1 VSYCRV
7 DSTGRLRRVSLNGYD
22 PGLGFSLKRPRWL
35 RKIQPGIFLQK
46 HALPIAAIGAS
57 FFIPGAAALAA
68 KGLVGAGKLATGGAR
83 GLLNLARS
91 VKAPKLPF
99 HALQQATS
107 FALPAPAP
115 QLIQAAAPSLGPS
128 DMVPVPSPAFQA
140 ASAGGGG
147 GGGDQPDQPMTTAE
161 QKPGMSGGTLALIA
175 GAGLLL
181 AMSHRRK

>member
-1 VSYCRV
+1 
-7 DSTGRLRRVSLNGYD
+7 LNGYD

-46 HALPIAAIGAS
+46 HALPIAAIGAA

-68 KGLVGAGKLATGGAR
+68 KGLVGAGRLATGGAR
-83 GLLNLARS
+83 GILNLARS

-99 HALQQATS
+99 AALQQAAT
-107 FALPAPAP
+107 FMPTPPAP
-115 QLIQAAAPSLGPS
+115 QMIQAAAPSVGPS
-128 DMVPVPSPAFQA
+128 EMVPVPAPAFQA

-147 GGGDQPDQPMTTAE
+147 GDQPEQPMTTAE
-161 QKPGMSGGTLALIA
+161 QKPGLSGGAVALIA